1 MVGVI
6 SISLKPESKF
16 SLSLNQ
22 LILAVI
28 FIVTSTFSASLIFAK
43 ISQSSKEA
51 DETKEQVKKLT
62 NATEKISNVLEI
74 ISKDQS
80 QQKQDIIS
88 VKEDVSKIKI
98 ESVLTNS
105 YIQDLKGRRK

>member
-1 MVGVI
+1 M

-28 FIVTSTFSASLIFAK
+28 FVITTTFSASLIYAK
-43 ISQSSKEA
+43 FTQASKEA

-62 NATEKISNVLEI
+62 DATEKISNVLEI
-74 ISKDQS
+74 ISKEQT
-80 QQKQDIIS
+80 QQKQDLSS
-88 VKEDVSKIKI
+88 VKEDVNKIKI
-98 ESVLTNS
+98 EAVLTNS
-105 YIQDLKGRRK
+105 YISDLKSNRR

>member
-1 MVGVI
+1 
-6 SISLKPESKF
+6 
-16 SLSLNQ
+16 
-22 LILAVI
+22 
-28 FIVTSTFSASLIFAK
+28 VTSTFSASIIYAK
-43 ISQSSKEA
+43 FTQAGKEQ

-62 NATEKISNVLEI
+62 DATEKISNVLEI

-80 QQKQDIIS
+80 QQKQDLIA

-105 YIQDLKGRRK
+105 YIQDLKERRKK

>member
-1 MVGVI
+1 M

-28 FIVTSTFSASLIFAK
+28 FIITSTFSASLIYAK
-43 ISQSSKEA
+43 ISQSSKEQ
-51 DETKEQVKKLT
+51 DETREQVKKLT
-62 NATEKISNVLEI
+62 DATDKISNVLEI

-88 VKEDVSKIKI
+88 VKEDVNKIKI

-105 YIQDLKGRRK
+105 YIQDLKGRKK

>member
-1 MVGVI
+1 L

-28 FIVTSTFSASLIFAK
+28 FIITSTFSASIIYAK
-43 ISQSSKEA
+43 FTQASKEA
-51 DETKEQVKKLT
+51 DETGSQVKKLT
-62 NATEKISNVLEI
+62 EATIKISNVLEI
-74 ISKDQS
+74 MQNAQS
-80 QQKQDIIS
+80 IQKQDIIS